1 MLLLPLLALLLPPR
15 ALASPLSR
23 AHTSAYSIKES
34 LPAPPPGWAHH
45 SPAPPD
51 HPLRLRIGLTQPR
64 FGELEQALWDV
75 STPGSDRYGLHLGKE
90 DVEELIRPHEDSLAL
105 VDAWLEEH
113 GIPLSALSRSPA
125 QDWVTL
131 TLPVSLAEALLDTT
145 YHVYRHTPSGDY
157 LVRTLQYS
165 LPAHLHAH
173 VDVVQPS
180 TTFARLAPKR
190 STLHGAPVAL
200 ASASTPAIPA
210 SCNHTITPACLKEIY
225 NVGAYV
231 PSATSGNKLGI
242 AGYLEEWAN
251 MNDTNWFYQ
260 DLLPQAAA
268 AGYMFSVE
276 LINNG
281 TNSQNESDA
290 GGEANLDVQ
299 YAGGVSFPI
308 PNIYYST
315 GGSPP
320 FTPDLNTPT
329 DSNEPYAEFLAYM
342 LAKTDKELPRSLTT
356 SYGDDEQTVPYSY
369 AVRVCNEFAQLGAR
383 GVSVMFS
390 SGDGGV
396 GDGLGPN
403 DQADGPTTCLTNDG
417 KNTSSFL
424 AGFPASC
431 PYVTAVGGTYHESPE
446 RAVPFSGG
454 GFSKYFPRP
463 LYQAAAVGGY
473 LAANPAYLS
482 LYEGLFNPF
491 GRAYPDVSAQSNN
504 FTVNLGGQFV
514 LEAGTSASCPTFT
527 GIISLVN
534 DKLITSGRPA
544 LGFLNP
550 WLYTVG
556 HYGFNDITIGNNPG
570 CFTDGFNATV
580 GWDPVTGWGT
590 PDFAKIAKIVVPY

>member
-1 MLLLPLLALLLPPR
+1 MFALLLLLAHF
-15 ALASPLSR
+15 ALCSPLSR
-23 AHTSAYSIKES
+23 PHSTSASYTVKES
-34 LPAPPPGWAHH
+34 LPAPPPGWAAY
-45 SPAPPD
+45 SRAPGN
-51 HPLRLRIGLTQPR
+51 HQLKLKIGLTQAR
-64 FGELEQALWDV
+64 FGELEQALWEV
-75 STPGSDRYGLHLGKE
+75 STPGHERYGMHLGKE
-90 DVEELIRPHEDSLAL
+90 EVEELVKPLEDSLAL

-131 TLPVSLAEALLDTT
+131 MLPVSAAEQLLNTE
-145 YHVYRHTPSGDY
+145 YHVFRHTPSGDY
-157 LVRTLQYS
+157 LVRALQYS

-173 VDVVQPS
+173 IDVIQPS
-180 TTFARLAPKR
+180 TTFARLQPKR
-190 STLHGAPVAL
+190 RSLHGERISL
-200 ASASTPAIPA
+200 GSSAAAIPT
-210 SCNHTITPACLKEIY
+210 SCNSTITPACLKEIY
-225 NVGAYV
+225 NVGTYT
-231 PSATSGNKLGI
+231 PSATSGNILGI

-251 MNDTNWFYQ
+251 INDTNWFLQ
-260 DLLPQAAA
+260 TFVPEAAA
-268 AGYMFSVE
+268 QGYMFSVE

-281 TNSQNESDA
+281 TNSQNESEA

-299 YAGGVSFPI
+299 TTAGLSYPI

-329 DSNEPYAEFLAYM
+329 DTNEPYAEFLAYIQG
-342 LAKTDKELPRSLTT
+342 KTDAELPRSLTT

-403 DQADGPTTCLTNDG
+403 DQAYGPTTCYTNDG
-417 KNTSSFL
+417 KNTSTFL
-424 AGFPASC
+424 PGFPASC
-431 PYVTAVGGTYHESPE
+431 PYVTAVGGTYREGPE
-446 RAVPFSGG
+446 WAVPFSGG
-454 GFSKYFPRP
+454 GFSKYFSQPS
-463 LYQAAAVGGY
+463 YQALAVGTY
-473 LAANPAYLS
+473 LAQNPAYVS
-482 LYEGLFNPF
+482 MYEGLFNPF

-504 FTVNLGGQFV
+504 FTVNLGGEWV

-534 DKLITSGRPA
+534 DHLITNGRPA

-550 WLYTVG
+550 WLYAEG

-570 CFTDGFNATV
+570 CYTNGFNATV

-590 PDFAKIAKIVVPY
+590 PDFGKIAQIVWPY